1 VQHSRLLR
9 VHWLGV
15 AVLPACTLLVPVDGL
30 VCHSLGSLLFALLL
44 VRSLLLLG
52 DLASRLWR
60 TDRRPDVCI
69 LIEIQD
75 LAVCL
80 TSLAVGGWRFLLGQL
95 GQLSLLSMKME
106 TYCGLLDDGL

>member
-1 VQHSRLLR
+1 VQHSRLIR
-9 VHWLGV
+9 AHWFLL

-30 VCHSLGSLLFALLL
+30 VGHSLGSLLFAFLL
-44 VRSLLLLG
+44 VRHLLLLG
-52 DLASRLWR
+52 DLASRL

-80 TSLAVGGWRFLLGQL
+80 TSLAVGGWWFLLGQL
-95 GQLSLLSMKME
+95 GQLSLLSMKMK
-106 TYCGLLDDGL
+106 THRGLLDDGL